1 METTSK
7 EIGVDM
13 PILQCTATLGNR
25 YRRIV
30 ALEEVAG
37 SSPVGH
43 PPWNVQVCR
52 CTGRKGGTLGVVH
65 GFLLNSST
73 TT

>member
-13 PILQCTATLGNR
+13 PILQRTATLGNR

-30 ALEEVAG
+30 ALEEVVG

-52 CTGRKGGTLGVVH
+52 CTGR
-65 GFLLNSST
+65 
-73 TT
+73 